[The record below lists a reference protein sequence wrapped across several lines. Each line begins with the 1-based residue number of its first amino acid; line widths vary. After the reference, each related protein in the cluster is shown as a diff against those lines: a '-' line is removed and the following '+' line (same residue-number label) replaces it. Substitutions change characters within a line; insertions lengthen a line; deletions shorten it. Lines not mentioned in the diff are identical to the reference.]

1 VFQGGGVLVGF
12 VKNYKNAWGICLL
25 HFTSKREN
33 ARFPRRALITFRAH
47 DVTQK
52 VLVDLDRQ

>member
-1 VFQGGGVLVGF
+1 
-12 VKNYKNAWGICLL
+12 LL
-25 HFTSKREN
+25 HFTSKRDN